1 MTVLAHALSDCL
13 KHGMSLEQCPPVP
26 RLTKRAQSLTELAPA
41 LTEGESELPL
51 WGPDRA
57 CSVTY
62 RARSV
67 LSDQQGALSLTEYSV
82 PGRAHCSTDRARSI
96 RESRCAGSFT
106 ASMQE
111 LALHLPRALRF
122 TDRRTKLLH

>member
-1 MTVLAHALSDCL
+1 MLGHELAFVLKERSPSLTMSLAEHVPALNDFQQVSGLAPSMTVLAHALSDCL

-67 LSDQQGALSLTEYSV
+67 LSD
-82 PGRAHCSTDRARSI
+82 
-96 RESRCAGSFT
+96 
-106 ASMQE
+106 
-111 LALHLPRALRF
+111 
-122 TDRRTKLLH
+122 